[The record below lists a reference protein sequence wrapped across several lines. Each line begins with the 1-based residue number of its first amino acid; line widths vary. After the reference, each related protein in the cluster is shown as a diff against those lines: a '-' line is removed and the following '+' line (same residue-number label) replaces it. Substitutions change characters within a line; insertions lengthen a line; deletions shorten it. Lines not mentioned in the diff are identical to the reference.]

1 MTAGHDFTSQG
12 YFTLTL
18 ATIGANI
25 HEANYVHGMKEQILP
40 FRYVSQ
46 QTLRLGLGCG
56 KMFLILSIWLVA
68 FMASYIAVYLL
79 NFALWGAELTPINL
93 LVELLPVIG
102 ILALNIGFRLKN
114 ASDVR
119 KCGLI
124 SSPAWLIYNI
134 VVGSWGASLC
144 EVLTLISIFAGMFR
158 LDKKKD

>member
-1 MTAGHDFTSQG
+1 
-12 YFTLTL
+12 
-18 ATIGANI
+18 
-25 HEANYVHGMKEQILP
+25 
-40 FRYVSQ
+40 
-46 QTLRLGLGCG
+46 
-56 KMFLILSIWLVA
+56 
-68 FMASYIAVYLL
+68 MASYIAVYIL

-134 VVGSWGASLC
+134 VVGSWGAILC